1 MEELASMVRQNL
13 QNAKEASTLADRAV
27 SSSKDG
33 YGQMEKMLESMKEIN
48 KSSDRISK
56 VIKIIDDIAFQT
68 NILALNAAVEAAR
81 AGEAGMGFAVVADE
95 VKNLANRSAAAAKET
110 SGMIEDSI
118 KKTEEGFAIATRMAE
133 VFKDILNNS
142 QKVSEMSK
150 EVESASTQQDTGINQ
165 VNKAI
170 VQFDEVVQAN
180 AGAAEETASSAVELQ
195 AQVEA
200 LNQMVNQL
208 LVVVNG
214 RAGTNGHDGRS
225 PAASREARKA
235 AAPRRHI
242 ATAPKALTK
251 TAVPA
256 TARKREIAPET
267 LIPFEEDEE
276 FKDTD
281 TTKA

>member
-1 MEELASMVRQNL
+1 
-13 QNAKEASTLADRAV
+13 
-27 SSSKDG
+27 
-33 YGQMEKMLESMKEIN
+33 
-48 KSSDRISK
+48 
-56 VIKIIDDIAFQT
+56 
-68 NILALNAAVEAAR
+68 
-81 AGEAGMGFAVVADE
+81 
-95 VKNLANRSAAAAKET
+95 
-110 SGMIEDSI
+110 
-118 KKTEEGFAIATRMAE
+118 
-133 VFKDILNNS
+133 
-142 QKVSEMSK
+142 
-150 EVESASTQQDTGINQ
+150 
-165 VNKAI
+165 
-170 VQFDEVVQAN
+170 VVQAN

-214 RAGTNGHDGRS
+214 RADTNGHDGRP
-225 PAASREARKA
+225 PAASREAPKVT
-235 AAPRRHI
+235 APQQRI
-242 ATAPKALTK
+242 ATAPKVRTK